1 MQPAKS
7 LRILFPEGSSLSA
20 REALSALGRQGY
32 TIDICDPNPQCI
44 CRFSHYVHAFHHCP
58 SWGTHPVEYLRF
70 LVHLLKHEHY
80 DVLLPVHEQAFLFA
94 RVRESLSQLVG
105 VAVADFDAFALLQSK
120 ATFASLLDALDLP
133 HPPTRLCHSKAE
145 LERTHPFPYYVKL
158 AYGTAG
164 SGVWRIDD
172 AETRTA
178 VIGHLEARGLLNGST
193 EVLAQD
199 VGPGI

>member
-105 VAVADFDAFALLQSK
+105 VAVAAEIAQGIELARGGGGIVELVAVGLHFEVMIGA
-120 ATFASLLDALDLP
+120 DL
-133 HPPTRLCHSKAE
+133 
-145 LERTHPFPYYVKL
+145 LERIDR
-158 AYGTAG
+158 ACRG
-164 SGVWRIDD
+164 GV
-172 AETRTA
+172 
-178 VIGHLEARGLLNGST
+178 EAARDQQL
-193 EVLAQD
+193 
-199 VGPGI
+199 